1 MLRICKLDA
10 VVFSDVSKYNEITK
24 QIGGFHDDDLRIM
37 SPGTVLGDNL
47 SYPNAK
53 KLSMRTVPT
62 DMYRA
67 RGQNRGILLL

>member
-1 MLRICKLDA
+1 MLQFGMPTLIENRTLQENVALCSAL
-10 VVFSDVSKYNEITK
+10 N
-24 QIGGFHDDDLRIM
+24 RM